1 MKNSEDFVKYLFK
14 RLPKNKLLAGT
25 YYCGVTDSEIG
36 TVPAHY
42 LMGTTG
48 QKATQWRLDYA
59 YTKYY
64 QSTYSKSEFDS
75 KTQKWIT
82 ENAYLYD
89 CNGLID
95 AFVGQDNNAAGN
107 YTNWC
112 GIKDD
117 EALEYITEKGEL
129 AAGAC
134 VFKRNSSGRIHH
146 VGYVVGQNANGVPLI
161 IEAKSFVDGIIMS
174 TLNDGWNEYG
184 IPNKILVFPE
194 IERTRFRV
202 TSPMQRGEKFE
213 LMQRA
218 LSANGYDVGK
228 IDGKWGSK
236 SQAGFDEMLSVNGKM
251 AKVKVQINGV
261 TVLNG
266 EY

>member
-1 MKNSEDFVKYLFK
+1 MKNAEDFVKYLFK

-64 QSTYSKSEFDS
+64 QSTYSKSEYDA

-82 ENAYLYD
+82 DNAYLYD

-107 YTNWC
+107 YTDR
-112 GIKDD
+112 K
-117 EALEYITEKGEL
+117 
-129 AAGAC
+129 
-134 VFKRNSSGRIHH
+134 S
-146 VGYVVGQNANGVPLI
+146 VV
-161 IEAKSFVDGIIMS
+161 
-174 TLNDGWNEYG
+174 
-184 IPNKILVFPE
+184 
-194 IERTRFRV
+194 
-202 TSPMQRGEKFE
+202 
-213 LMQRA
+213 
-218 LSANGYDVGK
+218 
-228 IDGKWGSK
+228 
-236 SQAGFDEMLSVNGKM
+236 
-251 AKVKVQINGV
+251 
-261 TVLNG
+261 
-266 EY
+266 